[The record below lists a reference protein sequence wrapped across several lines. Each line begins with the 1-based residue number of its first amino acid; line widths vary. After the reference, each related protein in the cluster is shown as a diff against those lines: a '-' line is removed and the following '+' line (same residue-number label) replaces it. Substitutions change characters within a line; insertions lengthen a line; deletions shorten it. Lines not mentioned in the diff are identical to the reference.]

1 MDMLMI
7 GGSEVNRKRETHLER
22 HYAEDVT
29 SIDGQ
34 VAGRWGK

>member
-7 GGSEVNRKRETHLER
+7 GGSQTNGKGEKHLER